1 MTLEQAT
8 ALLAQA
14 QAALAAA
21 QAKSLVAASRSQALA
36 RVASLKS
43 QIESHRAAITAAA
56 LASLQSDDWMAPQEG
71 RQEYA
76 FDACFVEQAE
86 IDEKE
91 KMIRFIEIGLASVE
105 DDPLLLVRLSQD
117 VASAQ
122 AIVSSLGG

>member
-1 MTLEQAT
+1 ME
-8 ALLAQA
+8 
-14 QAALAAA
+14 
-21 QAKSLVAASRSQALA
+21 SVADRHLQL
-36 RVASLKS
+36 RRRG
-43 QIESHRAAITAAA
+43 HRAAITAAA
-56 LASLQSDDWMAPQEG
+56 LASLQSDDWTAPQEG